1 MRRVQGCGVW
11 LLAGAL
17 LGAPVLASGG
27 EKAPE
32 GTKPDNTKV
41 NERDRKP
48 SEPTAEQQKNNSSDL
63 ERTRL
68 IRRAIVGEKG
78 LSVYAQNV
86 KIITR
91 NGTVTLK
98 GPVRSEEEKKTVEQ
112 KAVEIAG
119 AANVKNEL
127 EIAPK

>member
-1 MRRVQGCGVW
+1 MRRAHGYGGW

-17 LGAPVLASGG
+17 LGAPLLASADN
-27 EKAPE
+27 KAPE

-41 NERDRKP
+41 NQRDRAVN
-48 SEPTAEQQKNNSSDL
+48 EPTAEQQKNNPSDL

-68 IRRAIVGEKG
+68 IRRALVGDKG
-78 LSVYAQNV
+78 LSMYAHNV

-98 GPVRSEEEKKTVEQ
+98 GPVRSEEEKKIVEQ